1 MNIGEQLAVALNPR
15 FFSVKKLI
23 LSIVLTCVG
32 AMVCSANPL
41 TLVSVPTYHYDNGR
55 TGQNTNETIL
65 APANVNSNTFG
76 KLFSYPVDG
85 YVYAQPLYLSGLTIP
100 GRGTHN
106 VLFIATEHN
115 SVYAFDAD
123 NNGPEGGLLW
133 QTNLGPSAATPTTDF
148 GSRFGPYNNIV
159 PEVGITS
166 TPVID
171 PVAGLIYVDAFTH
184 ESGSYFHRVH
194 ALNIADGTEAPFSP
208 VLVTATY
215 PGVGVSSTNG
225 VITFIPKQQIQR
237 AALTLAGG
245 NVYLAFAGYADT
257 DPYHG
262 WVIGFNASNL
272 AQLTNY
278 VFNTTPTSTNSPN
291 PGEGGIWISGCGLS
305 VDDNTNLYVPIG
317 NGSFTATNGSG
328 GTDYGDSLVKLS
340 TTNGLAVAD
349 YFTPYNQSTL
359 QAVDQDFG
367 SGGCMFLPD
376 QPGPFPH
383 LMVCAGKEGR
393 IYLINRDQF
402 TVGDNHY
409 DSTGAVDFVVQNI
422 PGQLGAGCFDTP
434 VFFNGSVFFAASGNR
449 LKAFALT
456 NGFFAT
462 NPISTGPRS
471 FGSPG
476 ATPVVSAN
484 GTNNGI
490 IWAMANANPAVL
502 TAYNPSNLTAEL
514 YNSAQAAANRDRLTN
529 GVKFTLPVVVN
540 GKVYAGNQYRVSV
553 FGLLSPSDNWKYA
566 YFGSDATNS
575 VVAGDMADPDGDG
588 AVNLLEYALANNP
601 VSPGPDGMISG
612 NIVGNQ
618 FQLQFHRNVSA
629 TDLTCTAQFAN
640 SLGGPWTNLMTYTRA
655 TGWVANTVGATASES
670 VTFNVSPEQYVAVTI
685 TDPTDLTLNVGNRF
699 FRLSVSR

>member
-1 MNIGEQLAVALNPR
+1 M
-15 FFSVKKLI
+15 KKLA
-23 LSIVLTCVG
+23 LSIGLICVG
-32 AMVCSANPL
+32 ALGLAANPL
-41 TLVSVPTYHYDNGR
+41 TLVRVPTYHYDNGR

-65 APANVNSNTFG
+65 SPANVNTNTFG
-76 KLFSYPVDG
+76 KLFSYAVDG
-85 YVYAQPLYLSGLTIP
+85 YVYAQPLYLSALTIP
-100 GRGTHN
+100 GRGMHN

-133 QTNLGPSAATPTTDF
+133 STNLGPSAATPTTDF
-148 GSRFGPYNNIV
+148 GNRFGPYNNIV

-171 PVAGLIYVDAFTH
+171 PVSGLIYVDTFTH
-184 ESGSYFHRVH
+184 EGGSYFHRIH
-194 ALNIADGTEAPFSP
+194 ALQITNGAEAPFSP
-208 VLVTATY
+208 VLVMATY
-215 PGVGVSSTNG
+215 PGVGVSSSNG
-225 VITFIPKQQIQR
+225 IITFIPKQQIQR

-245 NVYLAFAGYADT
+245 MVYVAFAGYADT

-262 WVIGFNASNL
+262 WVIGYNASDL
-272 AQLTNY
+272 VQLTNY
-278 VFNTTPTSTNSPN
+278 VFNTTPNSTNSPN

-305 VDDNTNLYVPIG
+305 VDDNTNLYVPVG
-317 NGSFTATNGSG
+317 NGSFTATNGSAW
-328 GTDYGDSLVKLS
+328 TDYGDSLIRLS

-349 YFTPYNQSTL
+349 YFTPYNQATL
-359 QAVDQDFG
+359 QTVDQDFG
-367 SGGCMFLPD
+367 SCGCMFLPD
-376 QPGPFPH
+376 QPGPYPH

-402 TVGDNHY
+402 TSDNNHFNS
-409 DSTGAVDFVVQNI
+409 STTAVDNVVQTI
-422 PGQLGAGCFDTP
+422 SGQLGGGGYDTP

-456 NGFFAT
+456 NGLFIT
-462 NPISTGPRS
+462 NPISIGPRT
-471 FGSPG
+471 FANP
-476 ATPVVSAN
+476 APTPVVSAN

-502 TAYNPSNLTAEL
+502 TAYNPADLTAEL

-529 GVKFTLPVVVN
+529 GVKFTLPIVVN

-553 FGLLSPSDNWKYA
+553 FGLLSPSDNWRYA
-566 YFGSDATNS
+566 YFGGNATS
-575 VVAGDMADPDGDG
+575 LIVAGDTADPDVDG
-588 AVNLLEYALANNP
+588 VANLLEYALATDP
-601 VSPGPDGMISG
+601 TSPGSDGTISG

-629 TDLTCTAQFAN
+629 TDLTYTAQFAN
-640 SLGGPWTNLMTYTRA
+640 SLDGPWTNLMTYTRA
-655 TGWVANTVGATASES
+655 ASWVADTEGVTASES
-670 VTFNVSPEQYVAVTI
+670 VPFDVSPEQYVEVTI
-685 TDPTDLTLNVGNRF
+685 TDPADLMSGAGNCF

>member
-1 MNIGEQLAVALNPR
+1 M
-15 FFSVKKLI
+15 
-23 LSIVLTCVG
+23 LSWLG
-32 AMVCSANPL
+32 AMTLPANPL
-41 TLVSVPTYHYDNGR
+41 TLVSVPTYHYDNRR
-55 TGQNTNETIL
+55 TGRNSSETIL
-65 APANVNSNTFG
+65 SPANVNSNTFG
-76 KLFSYPVDG
+76 KLFSYAVDG
-85 YVYAQPLYLSGLTIP
+85 YVYAQPLYLSDLPIP

-133 QTNLGPSAATPTTDF
+133 QTNLGPSAATPTSDF

-184 ESGSYFHRVH
+184 ESGFYFHRIH

-208 VLVTATY
+208 VLVTATC
-215 PGVGVSSTNG
+215 PGAGVSSTNG

-245 NVYLAFAGYADT
+245 NVYVAFAGYADT

-272 AQLTNY
+272 VQLTNY
-278 VFNTTPTSTNSPN
+278 VFNTTPNSTNGAN

-305 VDDNTNLYVPIG
+305 VDENTNLYVPIG

-349 YFTPYNQSTL
+349 YFTPYNQATL
-359 QAVDQDFG
+359 QTVDQDFG
-367 SGGCMFLPD
+367 SGGCLFLPD

-383 LMVCAGKEGR
+383 LIVCAGKEGR

-402 TVGDNHY
+402 TSDNGHFNA
-409 DSTGAVDFVVQNI
+409 STTAVDYVVQTI
-422 PGQLGAGCFDTP
+422 PGQLGGGCYDTP
-434 VFFNGSVFFAASGNR
+434 VFFNGNVFFAASGNR

-462 NPISTGPRS
+462 NAVSTGPRI

-476 ATPVVSAN
+476 ATPFVSAN

-514 YNSAQAAANRDRLTN
+514 YNSTQAAANRDRLTN
-529 GVKFTLPVVVN
+529 GVKFTLPIVVN

-566 YFGSDATNS
+566 YFGTNATDPAT
-575 VVAGDMADPDGDG
+575 AGDMADPDSDG
-588 AVNLLEYALANNP
+588 AVNLLEYALATDP
-601 VSPGPDGMISG
+601 TYPGPDGTISG

-629 TDLTCTAQFAN
+629 TDLTYIAQFAS
-640 SLGGPWTNLMTYTRA
+640 SLAGPWTNLMTYTRA

-670 VTFNVSPEQYVAVTI
+670 VTFNVSPEQYVAATI
-685 TDPTDLTLNVGNRF
+685 TDPTDLTLNAGNRF
-699 FRLSVSR
+699 FRLSVGR

>member
-1 MNIGEQLAVALNPR
+1 M
-15 FFSVKKLI
+15 
-23 LSIVLTCVG
+23 LSILLTWMG
-32 AMVCSANPL
+32 ALALPANPL

-65 APANVNSNTFG
+65 SPANVNTNTFG
-76 KLFSYPVDG
+76 KLFSYGVDG
-85 YVYAQPLYLSGLTIP
+85 YVYAQPLYLANLTLP
-100 GRGTHN
+100 VRGTHN

-133 QTNLGPSAATPTTDF
+133 QTNLGQSAATPTTNF
-148 GSRFGPYNNIV
+148 GNRSGPYNNIV

-171 PVAGLIYVDAFTH
+171 RVAGWIYVDTFNQQGANTYSH
-184 ESGSYFHRVH
+184 SLH
-194 ALNIADGTEAPFSP
+194 ALNITNGVEAPFSP

-215 PGVGVSSTNG
+215 PGTGVSSTNG
-225 VITFIPKQQIQR
+225 VISFIAKQEIQR

-245 NVYLAFAGYADT
+245 NVYLAYAGYADT

-262 WVIGFNASNL
+262 WVIGYSASNL
-272 AQLTNY
+272 VQLTNY
-278 VFNTTPTSTNSPN
+278 VFNTTPNSTNGAN

-317 NGSFTATNGSG
+317 NGSFTATNGSA

-349 YFTPYNQSTL
+349 YFTPYNQATL
-359 QAVDQDFG
+359 QTVDQDFG

-376 QPGPFPH
+376 QPGPYPH

-402 TVGDNHY
+402 TSDNGHFNA
-409 DSTGAVDFVVQNI
+409 STNPVDYVVQTI

-434 VFFNGSVFFAASGNR
+434 VFYNGSVFFAASGR
-449 LKAFALT
+449 QLKAFALT
-456 NGFFAT
+456 NGFLTT
-462 NPISTGPRS
+462 NPISIGPRS

-476 ATPVVSAN
+476 ATPVISAN
-484 GTNNGI
+484 GTNNGV

-502 TAYNPSNLTAEL
+502 TAYNPTNLTTEL
-514 YNSAQAAANRDRLTN
+514 YNSAQAALNRDRLTN
-529 GVKFTLPVVVN
+529 GVKFTLPVTVN
-540 GKVYAGNQYRVSV
+540 GKVYVGNQYRVSV

-566 YFGSDATNS
+566 YFGTNATNAT
-575 VVAGDMADPDGDG
+575 VTGDTADPDSDG
-588 AVNLLEYALANNP
+588 AVNLLEYALANDP
-601 VSPGPDGMISG
+601 TVPGPDGLIFG
-612 NIVGNQ
+612 NIAGNQ

-629 TDLTCTAQFAN
+629 SDITYTAQFAD

-655 TGWVANTVGATASES
+655 TGWVANTGGATASES
-670 VTFNVSPEQYVAVTI
+670 VPFEVSPDQYVEVTI
-685 TDPTDLTLNVGNRF
+685 TDPTDLTSGVANRF
-699 FRLSVSR
+699 FRLSVNR